1 MIAIVNVTDITG
13 IDLNSDWLI
22 HEYDTNN
29 IDGSSLASI
38 IYTNTPPDF
47 AIHLF
52 DSAEYEQ
59 FKQSPVWK
67 VAE

>member
-1 MIAIVNVTDITG
+1 MIAIVNTADITG
-13 IDLNSDWLI
+13 IELDSDWLI

-29 IDGSSLASI
+29 NDGSSLASI
-38 IYTNTPPDF
+38 IYTNNPPEF

-59 FKQSPVWK
+59 FKLSQIWK
-67 VAE
+67 ADE

>member
-1 MIAIVNVTDITG
+1 MIAIVNTADIT
-13 IDLNSDWLI
+13 DVELDPDWLI

-29 IDGSSLASI
+29 NDGSSLASI
-38 IYTNTPPDF
+38 IYTTNPPEF

-59 FKQSPVWK
+59 FKLSPIWK